1 MSNTVIKIEHLSKM
15 YKLGVINNGALFR
28 DIQSWWALKRGKE
41 DPHGKIG
48 ADKYE
53 GSDAEFWALKGLTFD
68 IKQGDRVGIIGKN
81 GAGKSTLLKV
91 LSRITTP
98 TEGTVKIRGKVSSL
112 LEVGTGFHGELTGRE
127 NIYLNGAILGM
138 KKREIDR
145 KLDAI
150 IDFSGIEKHIDTP
163 VKRYSS
169 GMYVRLAFAVAAHLD
184 SDILIADE
192 VLAVGDAEFQK
203 KALRKMNELSAGQGR
218 TVLFVSHN
226 MPAIKA
232 LCNKGIILDKGRL
245 KYECENIDEVIGIY
259 QDVGQGSKKNI
270 IWYNSDDFYHPN
282 FTPQIVEIY
291 DKNNKSVDILEYENE
306 YSILLGVDVNFIEP
320 NVNFWFNVYIGN
332 ELLTQFGL
340 KEYRYNVNRNIFEF
354 IIPKK
359 TLLPNQYLFSLG
371 ATIKNTEWIIKPES
385 YTVTISVAVKKNTDD
400 YIFPAKSKYKM

>member
-53 GSDAEFWALKGLTFD
+53 GSDTEFWALKGLTFD

-203 KALRKMNELSAGQGR
+203 KALGKMNELSAGQGR

-245 KYECENIDEVIGIY
+245 KFQGNSIDKVLDIYSGRAESQVPILKWENAGSIENIY
-259 QDVGQGSKKNI
+259 
-270 IWYNSDDFYHPN
+270 
-282 FTPQIVEIY
+282 FTPNSISIVDNTGKVINDSLDYESSYKVLLEADIKEILPNIDFWILVYRDNVCLFALKGENY
-291 DKNNKSVDILEYENE
+291 DLHT
-306 YSILLGVDVNFIEP
+306 GV
-320 NVNFWFNVYIGN
+320 NV
-332 ELLTQFGL
+332 
-340 KEYRYNVNRNIFEF
+340 FEF
-354 IIPKK
+354 YIYPRM
-359 TLLPNQYLFSLG
+359 LPPGTYDISLSLS
-371 ATIKNTEWIIKPES
+371 IKNTMWIVNPDEH
-385 YTVTISVAVKKNTDD
+385 SVAIYFSVASRNSD
-400 YIFPAKSKYKM
+400 IWKSKQIK